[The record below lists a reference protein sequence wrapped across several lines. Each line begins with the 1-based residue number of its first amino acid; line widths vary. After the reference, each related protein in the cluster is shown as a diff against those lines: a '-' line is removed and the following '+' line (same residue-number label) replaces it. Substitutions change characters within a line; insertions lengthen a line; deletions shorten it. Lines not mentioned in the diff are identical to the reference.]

1 MAPSPEAPGAW
12 GAHEAS
18 AQARAVAPQQAALER
33 LIGFGRELR
42 RRGLPVGTGR
52 IVTFCRAAGALGA
65 LDRTDLY
72 WAARSS
78 LISRPDD
85 AEAFDAAFDEWFRE
99 GIRIELDL
107 PLELEADAAPRTQTQ
122 GIDGL
127 VVEEDRIVAKE
138 WHRLDGDEEAEGEAA
153 IRIVASAVEVLREKS
168 FAELSEEERA
178 RVALLIRRLAVRVP
192 TRRTRR
198 YRPASAGSRF
208 DVKRTIRR
216 SLRTQGE
223 PFHRAWRSRGTRSR
237 PLVLILDISG
247 SMAPFARA
255 LLQFAF
261 AAMAAGRRVEVFCF
275 GTRLTRVTRTLRTK
289 DPDGAMHEV
298 GRLVADW
305 EGGTR
310 IGESLKALLDEWS
323 QRAALRGAVAVI
335 CSDGLERGEPEL
347 MRDQMARLRRLVH
360 RIVWV
365 NPLKGSPRYEP
376 LARGMAAALPSI
388 DVFLPGHNLESLEE
402 LSRALGD

>member
-1 MAPSPEAPGAW
+1 MAASPETG
-12 GAHEAS
+12 
-18 AQARAVAPQQAALER
+18 ALER

-65 LDRTDLY
+65 LDRADLY
-72 WAARSS
+72 WAGRAS
-78 LISRPDD
+78 LISRPQDVD
-85 AEAFDAAFDEWFRE
+85 AFDAAFEEWFRE
-99 GIRIELDL
+99 GLRMEVGLPVAVPEDRDGPRRRTEGIE
-107 PLELEADAAPRTQTQ
+107 
-122 GIDGL
+122 GL
-127 VVEEDRIVAKE
+127 VLDEDRVVAKE
-138 WHRLDGDEEAEGEAA
+138 WHGLDEEEETEGEAA
-153 IRIVASAVEVLREKS
+153 VRIVASAVEVLREKS
-168 FAELSEEERA
+168 FAELSEDERA

-192 TRRTRR
+192 RRRTRR
-198 YRPASAGSRF
+198 YRPATAGTRF

-289 DPDGAMHEV
+289 DPDRAMHEV

-323 QRAALRGAVAVI
+323 QRAAIRGAVAVI
-335 CSDGLERGEPEL
+335 CSDGLERGEPDL

-402 LSRALGD
+402 LSRVLGE

>member
-1 MAPSPEAPGAW
+1 MAPSPEA
-12 GAHEAS
+12 E
-18 AQARAVAPQQAALER
+18 ALER

-52 IVTFCRAAGALGA
+52 IVTFCRAAGTLGA

-72 WAARSS
+72 WAGRSS
-78 LISRPDD
+78 LISRPED
-85 AEAFDAAFDEWFRE
+85 AGAFDTAFDEWFRE

-127 VVEEDRIVAKE
+127 VVEEDRIVAEE
-138 WHRLDGDEEAEGEAA
+138 WHGLEGDEEAEGEAA
-153 IRIVASAVEVLREKS
+153 VRIVASAVEVLREKS
-168 FAELSEEERA
+168 FAELSKEERA

-275 GTRLTRVTRTLRTK
+275 GTRLTRVTRILRTK
-289 DPDGAMHEV
+289 DPDRAMHEV

-323 QRAALRGAVAVI
+323 QRAALRGAVAVV

-347 MRDQMARLRRLVH
+347 MRVQMARLRRLVH